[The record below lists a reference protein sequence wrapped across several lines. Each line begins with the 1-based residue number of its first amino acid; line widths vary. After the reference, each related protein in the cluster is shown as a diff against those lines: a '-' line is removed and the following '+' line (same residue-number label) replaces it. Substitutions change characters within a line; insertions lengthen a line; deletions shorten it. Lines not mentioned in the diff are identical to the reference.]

1 MEVTVSFMHLPVYIK
16 DDVIF
21 GKLWEWGVEPASQIR
36 RRFLPGE
43 GKERIADGTRILKV
57 LFNDKVRS
65 LPYSA
70 RFDVEGGTEYFKIM
84 HDRQTQVCRQCL
96 KSTHIFKE
104 CPDIVCYRC
113 RGVGHFARNC
123 EMRRERR
130 TEDDE
135 PADEE
140 THWDERCVDD
150 VKKSWMGDVYVSNG
164 GTNARG
170 VAILI
175 KTGVVENVKK
185 VEDDGDGRMIGV
197 VFEYMGE
204 MFKLINIYAP
214 NDERGRRV
222 F

>member
-21 GKLWEWGVEPASQIR
+21 GKLWEWGVEPASQSEG
-36 RRFLPGE
+36 GE

-135 PADEE
+135 PADE
-140 THWDERCVDD
+140 
-150 VKKSWMGDVYVSNG
+150 G

-185 VEDDGDGRMIGV
+185 SDGDGRMIGV

-214 NDERGRRV
+214 NDERGRRA
-222 F
+222 